1 MAFINDTPAQSAS
14 LVGQIQKLAD
24 EHADQRLRAFVVYT
38 GGPELKPAIEQV
50 TRENKIT
57 IPVTYLPQG
66 KASSALKQY
75 QVNPEAKNT
84 VLTYRDKTVTANF
97 VNVDA
102 ATFPK
107 VAEAAAAML
116 K

>member
-1 MAFINDTPAQSAS
+1 
-14 LVGQIQKLAD
+14 LVDQIQKLAAS
-24 EHADQRLRAFVVYT
+24 HADQGLRAVVVFE

-66 KASSALKQY
+66 KTSSSLRQY
-75 QVNPEAKNT
+75 KINPEAKNT
-84 VLTYRDKTVTANF
+84 ILTYRDKTVTANF
-97 VNVDA
+97 VDVDPNS
-102 ATFPK
+102 FSK

-116 K
+116 KG